1 MAPTAAAKRELP
13 LANSM
18 RQFDASNCDGRVRER
33 FEPSHRRT
41 ASLDRPMILLN
52 DVVEILASPHVQ
64 VPPTGVLTPQQPQ
77 RATSRDVTVE
87 RHLPWDARSV
97 RGMRLTKERF
107 RGIDSTVT
115 AQQKSYR
122 LAVLVDG
129 SVKIVPLGFDRDVR
143 LIDPP
148 RRADESRE
156 PVPTLLEP
164 RDVPRHPSK
173 YRRVRDLHAAL
184 DHHLHEIPI
193 RQPIRDVPAHAQ
205 LDDGGVEGPLA
216 VNRVTGYRL
225 RRSAPLQGQRILLDA
240 PECTRTCSTC
250 SWLQTP

>member
-1 MAPTAAAKRELP
+1 MAIQGH
-13 LANSM
+13 LARPSRRIR
-18 RQFDASNCDGRVRER
+18 RQR
-33 FEPSHRRT
+33 F
-41 ASLDRPMILLN
+41 A
-52 DVVEILASPHVQ
+52 
-64 VPPTGVLTPQQPQ
+64 
-77 RATSRDVTVE
+77 
-87 RHLPWDARSV
+87 
-97 RGMRLTKERF
+97 KERL

-115 AQQKSYR
+115 AQQRIYR

-129 SVKIVPLGFDRDVR
+129 SVKIVPLGVDRDVR

-156 PVPTLLEP
+156 PVPTLLEL

-184 DHHLHEIPI
+184 GHHLHEIPI

-205 LDDGGVEGPLA
+205 LDDVGVEGPLA

-225 RRSAPLQGQRILLDA
+225 RPSAPLQGQCILLDA
-240 PECTRTCSTC
+240 PECTRTNELAGAAHPTDSKDKKCYNRY
-250 SWLQTP
+250 SWHGKYAALHL